1 MDMMRE
7 THFPGPE
14 GRRRPSTRAA
24 HSQMRALQAKA
35 MCGGQDEGERVTA
48 ALRRLRGSPAQLRQF
63 LRDRDGVPTVDN
75 VEALLV
81 A

>member
-1 MDMMRE
+1 
-7 THFPGPE
+7 
-14 GRRRPSTRAA
+14 
-24 HSQMRALQAKA
+24 MRALQAKA

-63 LRDRDGVPTVDN
+63 VRDRDGVPTVDN